1 MIQAIL
7 FDLDDTL
14 LGNDMDN
21 FLPGYF
27 SLLGEYATQFMPREQ
42 FLTELVTCTQ
52 AMVQNDDSSLSNR
65 DVFWRLFAQRTGLD
79 GQKMEAVFD
88 QFYRNQFLQLE
99 SRTVRRP
106 FAAKLVKLCLDKNL
120 DVVIATNP
128 LFPLVAIEARLAW
141 AGLPVEAYDFA
152 LVTAYEN
159 MHATKPS
166 PAYYTEILEK
176 IECAPENT
184 LMVGNDW
191 ANDIVPA
198 HSVGIH
204 TYWLAPAD
212 AVTPDKT
219 PSHRGT
225 SLQDLYV
232 LLAAGWQPVVSK
244 Q

>member
-27 SLLGEYATQFMPREQ
+27 TLLGQYAAQFMPREQ
-42 FLTELVTCTQ
+42 FMTELMTCTQ
-52 AMVQNDDSSLSNR
+52 AMVQSEDPSLTNR
-65 DVFWRLFAQRTGLD
+65 EVFWQLFAQRTGLNVEE
-79 GQKMEAVFD
+79 MEASFD
-88 QFYRNQFLQLE
+88 RFYRNQFLQLE
-99 SRTVRRP
+99 SRTDRRP
-106 FAAKLVKLCLDKNL
+106 FAAKLVQLCLDKNL

-166 PAYYTEILEK
+166 PAYYAEILDK
-176 IECAPENT
+176 ISCAAENA

-191 ANDIVPA
+191 QNDIVPA
-198 HSVGIH
+198 HSVGIP

-212 AVTPDKT
+212 AVLPDKT
-219 PSHRGT
+219 PSHRGS

-232 LLAAGWQPVVSK
+232 LLAAGWEPVISK